1 MQPRDVPSRSP
12 QAWGMQRKQT
22 LDIGLFFHSLI
33 IIIKFL
39 IFFCHLRSV
48 KIAGLLD
55 DVTTSH
61 KFNI

>member
-39 IFFCHLRSV
+39 IFFLSPAVCEDSR
-48 KIAGLLD
+48 
-55 DVTTSH
+55 T
-61 KFNI
+61 FR